1 MEVNVPLRKQ
11 RISKA
16 MSKPLLCSRWTL
28 YLSRLWHISEKIV
41 RNTGGHRFSQE
52 YRHPSL
58 LFAQHVGHER
68 LLGKH
73 LLVGYKVYITWNS
86 SLLLE
91 LLKKLGEWAAQGSL
105 VLVSM
110 AAQGSVIKHTLRSS
124 TRTQQF
130 DGNANWLLSLKK
142 IQHNGYRLPGSER
155 HFITRHIGK
164 VITAQV
170 SHAFNRST
178 GEAKADRS
186 LWIHGHS
193 GEQSETLC
201 SSLNVIAPPI
211 SS

>member
-41 RNTGGHRFSQE
+41 RNTGDHCFSRE

-68 LLGKH
+68 LLGRH
-73 LLVGYKVYITWNS
+73 LLVGCKVHITGNS

-105 VLVSM
+105 VLLSM
-110 AAQGSVIKHTLRSS
+110 AARGSVIKHTLRSS

-130 DGNANWLLSLKK
+130 DGNANWL
-142 IQHNGYRLPGSER
+142 GYRLLGSER
-155 HFITRHIGK
+155 HFITRYIGK

-170 SHAFNRST
+170 SHAFHHST
-178 GEAKADRS
+178 GEAKADRP
-186 LWIHGHS
+186 LWVHGHS
-193 GEQSETLC
+193 GEQSETLY